1 MERGERIDEVD
12 IAKGIGILLVVIGHS
27 IPDANIGIQNLWG
40 GWPLSG
46 FIPSIWRFLWQ
57 WPGFYFGIR

>member
-40 GWPLSG
+40 
-46 FIPSIWRFLWQ
+46 
-57 WPGFYFGIR
+57 

>member
-27 IPDANIGIQNLWG
+27 IPDTNIGIQNLWG
-40 GWPLSG
+40 
-46 FIPSIWRFLWQ
+46 
-57 WPGFYFGIR
+57 